1 MEDII
6 RDGPHKWFRS
16 LTEVTPARETGCA
29 EEYKWTHVK
38 TDERTNENTRRVIY
52 ERIVGG
58 WRKEPR
64 IAGFQ
69 ALLAED
75 SFEDSLRQF

>member
-1 MEDII
+1 MQEII
-6 RDGPHKWFRS
+6 RDSPHKWFRS
-16 LTEVTPARETGCA
+16 PTEVPQARETSCA

-38 TDERTNENTRRVIY
+38 TDEQTNEKIRRVTY

-75 SFEDSLRQF
+75 SF